1 MSSFGSLVWFH
12 YGGHMI
18 RANVHG
24 HTRASSYS
32 HINLFTLTGKLSI
45 QKHLP
50 VMAMLLHT
58 VSHIGVHPHTAQ
70 PRFFFY
76 GKPSS
81 VLPVT
86 VTEALDPG
94 GESGLHSLCLG
105 ALPSSPATGVLLP
118 SLEA

>member
-1 MSSFGSLVWFH
+1 MCLLLGQLGMVSLRGGGG
-12 YGGHMI
+12 GGHTI
-18 RANVHG
+18 SASVHG
-24 HTRASSYS
+24 HTRASSCS
-32 HINLFTLTGKLSI
+32 HINLFILTSKLSI

-86 VTEALDPG
+86 VTEALDPR
-94 GESGLHSLCLG
+94 GESGLPLQL
-105 ALPSSPATGVLLP
+105 
-118 SLEA
+118 